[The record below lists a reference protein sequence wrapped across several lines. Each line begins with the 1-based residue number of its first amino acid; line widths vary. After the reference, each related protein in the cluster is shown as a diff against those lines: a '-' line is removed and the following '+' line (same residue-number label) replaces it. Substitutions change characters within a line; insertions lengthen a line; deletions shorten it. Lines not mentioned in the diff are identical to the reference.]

1 MEIMI
6 IAFAALAVMMFF
18 GVRKQKKALAEQQ
31 ELQDSMSVGD
41 RVMTTSG
48 MYGTVADAS
57 DPTTIKLEIADGVVT
72 EWLRQAVREK
82 VGDIVPDD
90 EADGD
95 ADGQSGES
103 TDGTDADTTSHESTA
118 DQSAAT
124 VAPPLEHGGK

>member
-18 GVRKQKKALAEQQ
+18 GIRKQKKLVAEQQ
-31 ELQDSMSVGD
+31 NLQDSMSVGD

-48 MYGTVADAS
+48 MYGTVADTS

-72 EWLRQAVREK
+72 EWLRQAIREK
-82 VGDIVPDD
+82 VGDVVEDD
-90 EADGD
+90 AIDGD
-95 ADGQSGES
+95 ADSKDDNTDADAHES
-103 TDGTDADTTSHESTA
+103 TDEQST
-118 DQSAAT
+118 AT